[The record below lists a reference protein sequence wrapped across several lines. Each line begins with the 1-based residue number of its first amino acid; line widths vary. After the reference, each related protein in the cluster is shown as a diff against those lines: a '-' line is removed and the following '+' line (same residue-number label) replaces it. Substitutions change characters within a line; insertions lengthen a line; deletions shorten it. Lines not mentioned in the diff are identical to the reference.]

1 MVFFPVAFFLPALR
15 DRALFAPEVL
25 LAARRLPPALVAFL
39 LAPPDLRAAEAPP
52 VLVAELR
59 LRLDF
64 FDVDV
69 FFARERVPAD
79 RVPARPF
86 PASSAVSE
94 LTILLKLLRWPP
106 AVVS

>member
-1 MVFFPVAFFLPALR
+1 MRELVF
-15 DRALFAPEVL
+15 FAPELL

-39 LAPPDLRAAEAPP
+39 LAPPDLRAAEARA

-59 LRLDF
+59 LRLDL

-79 RVPARPF
+79 RAPARPF

>member
-1 MVFFPVAFFLPALR
+1 MVYFPVDFFLPALR
-15 DRALFAPEVL
+15 DPAPFAPEVL
-25 LAARRLPPALVAFL
+25 LAARLPPGLVAFL

>member
-1 MVFFPVAFFLPALR
+1 MRELVF
-15 DRALFAPEVL
+15 FAPELL

-39 LAPPDLRAAEAPP
+39 LAPPDLRAAEARA

-64 FDVDV
+64 LDADVFFVDV

-79 RVPARPF
+79 RAPARPL